1 MPRKIIDLDSVQPN
15 GKRGETQRPAF
26 TKINENFA
34 EVYDA
39 LTEVAKIPGQ
49 RRLGDVHP
57 LLLQEQPELL
67 LAGDRPVPNEIED
80 H

>member
-1 MPRKIIDLDSVQPN
+1 MARKIIDLDSVQPN

-39 LTEVAKIPGQ
+39 LTDVAKIPETVGNASHRARSGKESAYQ
-49 RRLGDVHP
+49 WWPSV
-57 LLLQEQPELL
+57 
-67 LAGDRPVPNEIED
+67 LATPDLRPCR
-80 H
+80 